1 MSRRAGRSL
10 RVVVIDDIALL
21 RQLVGLLLTGAGHVV
36 VGEAGDGRAGV
47 AVALACSPDLVI
59 MDWQMPELDGV
70 EATRQIIAAAP
81 EMIVIAFS
89 SAGDPAVRDDFL
101 AAGADAY
108 LDKADIAGL
117 EAAIAR
123 VASQPPV
130 RA

>member
-1 MSRRAGRSL
+1 
-10 RVVVIDDIALL
+10 
-21 RQLVGLLLTGAGHVV
+21 
-36 VGEAGDGRAGV
+36 
-47 AVALACSPDLVI
+47 
-59 MDWQMPELDGV
+59 MPELDGV